1 MRKKLSQY
9 FMLGSA
15 LIIAI
20 TAIAALFIF
29 NQIFKTQ
36 IYDDLHGYTLLLYH
50 MSEQNIKSISEQVE
64 HFSDKPWD
72 KELRLTLV
80 DSDGTVLYD
89 SLENEKT
96 MENHRNRPEIEDAL
110 KKGQGEALRKSATNN
125 MHTFYYAIRLKDGKV
140 LRVGKDSDCL
150 YRAMEFTAGLM
161 LIIALLLVG
170 LSQILAHYLTGKL
183 INPIERI
190 SKNLDAAPMEDVY
203 EEIRPFLNTIREQHV
218 NILQASKIRQEFTAN
233 VSHELKTPLTSISGY
248 AELIA
253 NGMTDENDT
262 QHFAKE
268 IHHNANRLL
277 NLINDILQLSKL
289 DDSDCKVEM
298 ENVDLYAVAQTCVD
312 MMDVQAN
319 KQGIDLRLKG
329 KHCMIRANK
338 AMMEEV
344 IYNLCSNAI
353 RYNNPGGS
361 VQILVEEIE
370 SKVMLLVKDTGI
382 GISPENQER
391 IFERFYRVDMS
402 RSRSSGGTGLGLAI
416 VKHIVERH
424 GAQMELHS
432 EVGKGTEVQILFSE

>member
-1 MRKKLSQY
+1 MRKKLSRY
-9 FMLGSA
+9 FMIGSA
-15 LIIAI
+15 LIITV
-20 TAIAALFIF
+20 TAIAALIVF
-29 NQIFKTQ
+29 NHIFKTQ
-36 IYDDLHGYTLLLYH
+36 IYDDLHGYALLLYH
-50 MSEQNIKSISEQVE
+50 MNEQNLKSISEQVD
-64 HFSDKPWD
+64 HFSDEPWD

-80 DSDGTVLYD
+80 NSDGTVLYD
-89 SLENEKT
+89 SLENEKK

-110 KKGQGEALRKSATNN
+110 QNGEGEALRQSATNN
-125 MHTFYYAIRLKDGKV
+125 MHTFYYAIRLDDGRV

-150 YRAMEFTAGLM
+150 YRAMELTAGLM
-161 LIIALLLVG
+161 LIIALILVG

-183 INPIERI
+183 LNPIERI
-190 SKNLDAAPMEDVY
+190 SKNLDAAPMEGVY

-218 NILQASKIRQEFTAN
+218 NILQASKLRQEFTAN

-253 NGMTDENDT
+253 NGMTNEKDT
-262 QHFAKE
+262 QHFATE

-277 NLINDILQLSKL
+277 NLINDILQLSRL
-289 DDSDCKVEM
+289 DDSDCKVEK
-298 ENVDLYAVAQTCVD
+298 EQVDLYAVAQTCVD
-312 MMDVQAN
+312 MMDVQAD
-319 KQGIDLRLKG
+319 KQGIQLSLKG
-329 KHCMIRANK
+329 KHCTVQANK

-353 RYNNPGGS
+353 RYNNPGGA
-361 VQILVEEIE
+361 VQVVVDELENGT
-370 SKVMLLVKDTGI
+370 LLAVRDTGI

-424 GAQMELHS
+424 GAQMELNS
-432 EVGKGTEVQILFSE
+432 EVGKGTEVRILFKE